1 MSTTYSAEFV
11 AWVRSLQFSRRAQ
24 RALEHIL
31 EHGSVTTAELN
42 DMGYDHPPRAIGD
55 IKDAGVTVVKEM
67 VTVDGRRMARYALQ
81 DQVNSDASGVGRKT
95 LSKRFREDL
104 YALHDHKCAV
114 CGGSYTSREL
124 QADHRIPFRIAGD
137 SRELLLDEF
146 MPLCASC
153 NRAKSWTC
161 ENCPNW
167 EPRDKQTCASCLWSS
182 PNTYDHIAGKP
193 ERRMAI
199 TFQGD
204 HVHLYDQASAA
215 AATAGVPVEEWLLEN
230 LESILKPSGTDS

>member
-1 MSTTYSAEFV
+1 MPHTYSDEFV
-11 AWVRSLQFSRRAQ
+11 AWVRGLQFSRRAQ

-42 DMGYDHPPRAIGD
+42 GMGYDHPPRAIGD
-55 IKDAGVTVVKEM
+55 LRDAGVTVVKEM
-67 VTVDGRRMARYALQ
+67 VTVDGRRMARYALL
-81 DQVNSDASGVGRKT
+81 DQINANASGIGRKT

-104 YALHDHKCAV
+104 YDMHGHKCAI

-124 QADHRIPFRIAGD
+124 QADHRVPFRIAGD

-167 EPRDKQTCASCLWSS
+167 EPRDKHMCTACLWAS
-182 PNTYDHIAGKP
+182 PDTYGHIAGTE
-193 ERRMAI
+193 ERRIAV
-199 TFQGD
+199 TLQGD
-204 HVHLYDQASAA
+204 QVHLHDRLSAA
-215 AATAGVPVEEWLLEN
+215 AAAAGVPVDEWVRENLELLLEN
-230 LESILKPSGTDS
+230 NETK